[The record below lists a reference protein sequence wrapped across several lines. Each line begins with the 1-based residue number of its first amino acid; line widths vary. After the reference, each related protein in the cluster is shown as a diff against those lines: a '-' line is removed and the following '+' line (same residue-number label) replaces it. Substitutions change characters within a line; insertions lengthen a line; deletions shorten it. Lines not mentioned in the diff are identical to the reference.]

1 MLIRIGS
8 TALHLSVVG
17 RVPQDFASMVL
28 SELVNVYRLFGE
40 GPELVEVYIYE
51 SSELMHSY
59 MFSEAVELGVSVFG
73 QHVVS
78 HDAWRGWPRIHID
91 YSACKNLEE
100 KFLKA
105 LIHHEVAHSV
115 LHGTLQSY
123 VIALPRNFAE
133 LFEKSPG
140 VVYLASVAIKDVE
153 VAMYLTSKGL
163 KNSVESYLEYTK
175 KEFKGIH
182 CKTVEEVL
190 QLAKLIAP
198 CTAIKCDVGEELEEE
213 CKAVYPTLLEILNKV
228 SDMKIDLS
236 LKIGTLLE
244 EITMAIAKQRKLF

>member
-28 SELVNVYRLFGE
+28 GELVDVYRLFGE

-59 MFSEAVELGVSVFG
+59 MFSEAVELGVSVVG
-73 QHVVS
+73 QHIVS

-100 KFLKA
+100 RFLKA
-105 LIHHEVAHSV
+105 LIHHEAVHSI

-123 VIALPRNFAE
+123 AIALPRNFAE

-140 VVYLASVAIKDVE
+140 AVYLASMAIKDVE
-153 VAMYLTSKGL
+153 VVGYLTSKGL
-163 KNSVESYLEYTK
+163 RNSIESYLEYTK

-182 CKTVEEVL
+182 CKTLEEVL

-198 CTAIKCDVGEELEEE
+198 CTTIKCDVEEELEEE
-213 CKAVYPTLLEILNKV
+213 CKAVYPILLKILDKVKDMKKDLSSKIETLLKE
-228 SDMKIDLS
+228 
-236 LKIGTLLE
+236 
-244 EITMAIAKQRKLF
+244 IAKAISK

>member
-28 SELVNVYRLFGE
+28 GELVDVYRLFGE

-59 MFSEAVELGVSVFG
+59 MFSEAVELGVSVIG
-73 QHVVS
+73 QHIVS

-100 KFLKA
+100 RFLKA
-105 LIHHEVAHSV
+105 LIHHEAAHSI

-123 VIALPRNFAE
+123 AIALPRNFAE

-140 VVYLASVAIKDVE
+140 TVYLASVAIKDVE
-153 VAMYLTSKGL
+153 VVEYLTSKGL
-163 KNSVESYLEYTK
+163 RNSVESYLEYTK

-182 CKTVEEVL
+182 CKTLEEVL

-198 CTAIKCDVGEELEEE
+198 CTTIKCDVEEELEEE
-213 CKAVYPTLLEILNKV
+213 CKAVYPILLKILDKVKDMKKDLSSKIETLLKE
-228 SDMKIDLS
+228 
-236 LKIGTLLE
+236 
-244 EITMAIAKQRKLF
+244 IAKAIGK